1 MAARAPLRPPA
12 RTQCSACP
20 GRTAPRPADPDQTVL
35 DRAPSRIPAA
45 GPRPATSRC
54 RGCRAR
60 RRLAQAQVPSRVP
73 ALAPR
78 PATIQCPG
86 GPRRILDPPPASC
99 RSSGLRGRT
108 VAARSSPAPGRAR
121 RPATARRS
129 GRVIPG
135 QVSSRVPA
143 AARGPATI
151 RCSAGCGRTDRVSAD
166 HRAALPR
173 TVRPRSDWPRS
184 DWPRSDWP
192 RSDWHCRTVRPRSDR
207 PHTGDQPP
215 DRTARP
221 WASRP
226 GRTPPGHS
234 APVRTGQART
244 DPVPAVQPRTGPARI
259 RLALA
264 QDLLARIPAGRPDT
278 VAPGR
283 RQSALAAVRARPSQ
297 TRTGLPA
304 AAQPRTGRGYH
315 PGRDRAARGPRRWP
329 PTPGRTGIRE
339 PAGPAPLPVASQA
352 AAPQAPAPV
361 GLVPAGGSPVPGTPG
376 PADGR
381 DARDPNSPDPDI
393 RAPARRARRGQHPD
407 AGPVRSDTVPAAG
420 RKSPP
425 AAGRAEA
432 PGAADPGRGRLAGGG
447 DRLGAAGGG
456 QRPASRP
463 RDAARAGRSIRDRT
477 PPACPTGAGTRAW
490 AACRAPAGFASAR
503 AACPPGGAARGL
515 WRSCSPGSRDQRGRR
530 RLPGTRRVGR
540 RRGPRRWRRWPGR
553 ACLGQARCPDDSPG
567 TSWTKRAAFAT
578 QVECRAGTTPGRD

>member
-1 MAARAPLRPPA
+1 MVAPAPLRPPA

-20 GRTAPRPADPDQTVL
+20 GRTAPRPADPGQTVL

-60 RRLAQAQVPSRVP
+60 RRLVRAQVPSRVP

-86 GPRRILDPPPASC
+86 DPRRILAPPPASC

-108 VAARSSPAPGRAR
+108 VAAARSSPVPARAR
-121 RPATARRS
+121 PPATARRS

-135 QVSSRVPA
+135 QVSSRVPV
-143 AARGPATI
+143 AARRPATI
-151 RCSAGCGRTDRVSAD
+151 RCSADCGRTDRMPAD

-173 TVRPRSDWPRS
+173 TVRRR
-184 DWPRSDWP
+184 
-192 RSDWHCRTVRPRSDR
+192 RTVRPRSDR

-221 WASRP
+221 WASLP
-226 GRTPPGHS
+226 GRTAPGHS
-234 APVRTGQART
+234 APVLVPARTGQART
-244 DPVPAVQPRTGPARI
+244 DPVPAVQPRTGLARS
-259 RLALA
+259 RLALD

-283 RQSALAAVRARPSQ
+283 RQSALAAVRARPRASPA
-297 TRTGLPA
+297 RTGPLA
-304 AAQPRTGRGYH
+304 AAQPRTGRGRH
-315 PGRDRAARGPRRWP
+315 PGRDRAARGPRWWP

-339 PAGPAPLPVASQA
+339 PADPAPLPVASQGP
-352 AAPQAPAPV
+352 APQAPAPV
-361 GLVPAGGSPVPGTPG
+361 GPVPAGGSPVPGTPG

-381 DARDPNSPDPDI
+381 DARDPDSPGPDT

-407 AGPVRSDTVPAAG
+407 ADPVRSDTVPAAG
-420 RKSPP
+420 RRSPP
-425 AAGRAEA
+425 AAGRAGA
-432 PGAADPGRGRLAGGG
+432 PGAADRGRGRPAGGG

-503 AACPPGGAARGL
+503 AACPRGVAARGL
-515 WRSCSPGSRDQRGRR
+515 WRSRSPGSRDQPGRR

-540 RRGPRRWRRWPGR
+540 RRGPRRRRRRPGR

>member
-1 MAARAPLRPPA
+1 MVAPVPLRPPA

-60 RRLAQAQVPSRVP
+60 RRLVQAQVPSRVP

-86 GPRRILDPPPASC
+86 DPRRILAPPPASC

-108 VAARSSPAPGRAR
+108 VAVARSSPVPARAR

-143 AARGPATI
+143 AARRPATI
-151 RCSAGCGRTDRVSAD
+151 RCSAGRGRTDRVSAD

-173 TVRPRSDWPRS
+173 TVRPRS

-221 WASRP
+221 WASLP
-226 GRTPPGHS
+226 GRTAPGHS
-234 APVRTGQART
+234 APVLVPVRTGQART
-244 DPVPAVQPRTGPARI
+244 DPVPAVQPRTGHARI

-283 RQSALAAVRARPSQ
+283 RQSALVAVRARPRASQ
-297 TRTGLPA
+297 ARTGPLA
-304 AAQPRTGRGYH
+304 AAQPRTGRGRH
-315 PGRDRAARGPRRWP
+315 PGRDRAARGPRRSP
-329 PTPGRTGIRE
+329 PTPGPTGIRE
-339 PAGPAPLPVASQA
+339 PADPAPLPVASQA
-352 AAPQAPAPV
+352 PAPQAPAPV
-361 GLVPAGGSPVPGTPG
+361 GPVPAGGSPVPGTPG

-381 DARDPNSPDPDI
+381 DARDPDSPDPDT

-407 AGPVRSDTVPAAG
+407 ADPVRSDTVPAAG
-420 RKSPP
+420 RRSPP
-425 AAGRAEA
+425 AAGRAGA
-432 PGAADPGRGRLAGGG
+432 PGAADRGRGPAGRGRG
-447 DRLGAAGGG
+447 
-456 QRPASRP
+456 P
-463 RDAARAGRSIRDRT
+463 AGRGRGRPT
-477 PPACPTGAGTRAW
+477 PGIASSGRCQGLSVDPGSY
-490 AACRAPAGFASAR
+490 AACLPDRGGYPGLGGMPRSGR
-503 AACPPGGAARGL
+503 VRVGPGGMSAG
-515 WRSCSPGSRDQRGRR
+515 RGRSR
-530 RLPGTRRVGR
+530 SLLLV
-540 RRGPRRWRRWPGR
+540 
-553 ACLGQARCPDDSPG
+553 
-567 TSWTKRAAFAT
+567 
-578 QVECRAGTTPGRD
+578 

>member
-1 MAARAPLRPPA
+1 MLALAPLRPPA

-20 GRTAPRPADPDQTVL
+20 GRTAPRQADRDQTVL
-35 DRAPSRIPAA
+35 DRAPSRVPAA

-60 RRLAQAQVPSRVP
+60 RRLVQAQVPSRVP
-73 ALAPR
+73 ALARR
-78 PATIQCPG
+78 PATIQRPG
-86 GPRRILDPPPASC
+86 GWRRILDPPPASC
-99 RSSGLRGRT
+99 RSTGLRGRT
-108 VAARSSPAPGRAR
+108 VAAARSSPAPARAR

-135 QVSSRVPA
+135 QESSRVPA
-143 AARGPATI
+143 LARRPATI
-151 RCSAGCGRTDRVSAD
+151 RCSAGCDRTARVSAD

-173 TVRPRSDWPRS
+173 TVR
-184 DWPRSDWP
+184 
-192 RSDWHCRTVRPRSDR
+192 HCRTVRPRSDR

-221 WASRP
+221 PASRP
-226 GRTPPGHS
+226 GRTVPGHS
-234 APVRTGQART
+234 APVLVPVRTGQART
-244 DPVPAVQPRTGPARI
+244 GRVLAVRPRTGLARI

-264 QDLLARIPAGRPDT
+264 RDLLARIPAGRPDT

-283 RQSALAAVRARPSQ
+283 RQSAPA
-297 TRTGLPA
+297 PA
-304 AAQPRTGRGYH
+304 AARGRPRASQARTGPLAAARPHTGRGRH
-315 PGRDRAARGPRRWP
+315 RGRDRDRDRDRAARGPRRWP

-339 PAGPAPLPVASQA
+339 PADPAPLPVASRA
-352 AAPQAPAPV
+352 SAPQAPAPV
-361 GLVPAGGSPVPGTPG
+361 GPVPAGGSPVPGAPG
-376 PADGR
+376 PADDR
-381 DARDPNSPDPDI
+381 DARDPDSPDPDTCV
-393 RAPARRARRGQHPD
+393 PARRAWRGQHPD

-425 AAGRAEA
+425 AAGRAGA
-432 PGAADPGRGRLAGGG
+432 PGAADRGQGRGRPAGGG

-463 RDAARAGRSIRDRT
+463 RAAARACRSIRDRT
-477 PPACPTGAGTRAW
+477 PLACPTGAGTRAW

-503 AACPPGGAARGL
+503 AACPRGGAARGL
-515 WRSCSPGSRDQRGRR
+515 CCSCSPGSRDQRGRR
-530 RLPGTRRVGR
+530 RLPGTRRAGR
-540 RRGPRRWRRWPGR
+540 RRGPRRRRRWPGR